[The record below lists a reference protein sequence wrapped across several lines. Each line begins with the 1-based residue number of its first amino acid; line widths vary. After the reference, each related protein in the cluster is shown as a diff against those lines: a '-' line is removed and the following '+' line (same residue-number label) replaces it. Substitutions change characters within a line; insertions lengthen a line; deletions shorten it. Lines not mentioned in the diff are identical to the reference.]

1 VIFILLLVSLVQA
14 AQVSVEIK
22 QRELVVGQTTSFT
35 VKVFDGSPRGLP
47 SVPAGAGL
55 LVRFE
60 SQSQQH
66 IVSNF
71 KSTRIVQFNYQLSAT
86 QPGNW
91 HLGPVDLVVDGQRLG
106 AAPVTIRVGKAP
118 ADQGAAPLIATL
130 SDSAPFLGEVVV
142 YRLQFKRSRP
152 VLSVEWTPPGFDG
165 FIQEKVAEQAQ
176 REYTITEGGQQ
187 YMVQTIEVP
196 LVAAALGSH
205 TVPPAVL
212 TARYRAQPRARTRAQ
227 RPSFDDLFRDSPL
240 RSRGS
245 ERKTHSTV
253 PLPTEIRPLPDE
265 GRPVDFGGLVGRFKV
280 STEASALKVR
290 LGESVT
296 LTTTLEGA
304 GTLHGFRLPPAPSD
318 GGYRAYDD
326 TPEVKAQVRGG
337 LFRSVAVIKRAIVP
351 EAEGMLTVS
360 GLEIPVFDPKMEKYT
375 ILQTRPVVIEVQP
388 GEEGAGQVSS
398 FMDGKGDARRDVE
411 SLGEDILP
419 VSMPDRMED
428 MTLAGALPIITAL
441 PGLPLL
447 IWLALVA
454 NAWLDGRRVDPMVVQ
469 RRRLADLPTGPSE
482 RLAVLEDVFRE
493 VAGIRLGVPAPGLDA
508 DAVADLGEEAAEIYR
523 QLERARYGGAGA
535 GLDAL
540 AARIRRFMGVK

>member
-1 VIFILLLVSLVQA
+1 MIFILLLVSLVQA

-304 GTLHGFRLPPAPSD
+304 GTLHGFRP
-318 GGYRAYDD
+318 
-326 TPEVKAQVRGG
+326 
-337 LFRSVAVIKRAIVP
+337 VAVIKRAIVP

>member
-1 VIFILLLVSLVQA
+1 
-14 AQVSVEIK
+14 
-22 QRELVVGQTTSFT
+22 
-35 VKVFDGSPRGLP
+35 
-47 SVPAGAGL
+47 
-55 LVRFE
+55 
-60 SQSQQH
+60 
-66 IVSNF
+66 
-71 KSTRIVQFNYQLSAT
+71 
-86 QPGNW
+86 
-91 HLGPVDLVVDGQRLG
+91 
-106 AAPVTIRVGKAP
+106 
-118 ADQGAAPLIATL
+118 
-130 SDSAPFLGEVVV
+130 
-142 YRLQFKRSRP
+142 
-152 VLSVEWTPPGFDG
+152 
-165 FIQEKVAEQAQ
+165 
-176 REYTITEGGQQ
+176 
-187 YMVQTIEVP
+187 
-196 LVAAALGSH
+196 
-205 TVPPAVL
+205 
-212 TARYRAQPRARTRAQ
+212 
-227 RPSFDDLFRDSPL
+227 
-240 RSRGS
+240 
-245 ERKTHSTV
+245 
-253 PLPTEIRPLPDE
+253 
-265 GRPVDFGGLVGRFKV
+265 
-280 STEASALKVR
+280 
-290 LGESVT
+290 
-296 LTTTLEGA
+296 
-304 GTLHGFRLPPAPSD
+304 
-318 GGYRAYDD
+318 
-326 TPEVKAQVRGG
+326 
-337 LFRSVAVIKRAIVP
+337 
-351 EAEGMLTVS
+351 
-360 GLEIPVFDPKMEKYT
+360 MEKYT